1 MFHPIKMSEAVSL
14 ALHAAS
20 LLAGSA
26 GRLLRT
32 KEIAGVLGASE
43 AHLSKVLQ
51 RMTRAGLVKPTRG
64 PAGGFGLA
72 RPADKISLKDIYE
85 AVDGP
90 LDVVSC
96 PLSIPFCEGGWCVL
110 GQELSSRG
118 RDLVRFLSRTRLSAL
133 KIKVPDEP
141 RPNRANSRGSPPA
154 GGSRRANPGKAT
166 GRAGR
171 LASGSAGA
179 RRKAGQRATAK
190 EARKGSRRRARPSA
204 DPVGA
209 GARGHG
215 RRP

>member
-72 RPADKISLKDIYE
+72 RPADQISLKDIYE
-85 AVDGP
+85 AIQGP
-90 LDVVSC
+90 LDVVKC
-96 PLSIPFCEGGWCVL
+96 PLSIPSCEGGWCVL
-110 GQELSSRG
+110 GQELSNRG
-118 RDLVRFLSRTRLSAL
+118 KDLARFLSKTRLSTL
-133 KIKVPDEP
+133 KIKVHDAP
-141 RPNRANSRGSPPA
+141 RPKRTHSRGSRRGNPA
-154 GGSRRANPGKAT
+154 KAPV
-166 GRAGR
+166 GAGQ

-179 RRKAGQRATAK
+179 RLKAGPRVRAQ
-190 EARKGSRRRARPSA
+190 EVRKGSRRRARRSA

-209 GARGHG
+209 DARARG
-215 RRP
+215 RLR